1 MADAAPTSTTTP
13 APETGADTTTTVTT
27 TDAPEG
33 DLPEAIKAIL
43 AKERKAAA
51 DAVKAQK
58 AAERAL
64 TQQQQATMTEQERAV
79 AVAKAEGRTEALREL
94 GVTRAA
100 DAVRLLAAGRPIDI
114 EALIEGVDLS
124 RYVGEDGEPDRKAL
138 EAWLDR
144 VAPKATEQTTTP
156 TFPDLGQG
164 SRTNSTL
171 ALNGDPLL
179 NAVKNKLGIPAG
191 R

>member
-1 MADAAPTSTTTP
+1 MADAAPTTTP
-13 APETGADTTTTVTT
+13 TTPETGADTTTTVTT

-58 AAERAL
+58 AAELAL

-79 AVAKAEGRTEALREL
+79 SAAKAEGRTEALREL

-100 DAVRLLAAGRPIDI
+100 DAVRLLAAGRPIDV

-124 RYVGEDGEPDRKAL
+124 RYVGDDGDPDRKAL

-144 VAPKATEQTTTP
+144 VAPKAAEPTTP

-164 SRTNSTL
+164 ARTTPM

-179 NAVKNKLGIPAG
+179 QSVKTKLGIPAG

>member
-1 MADAAPTSTTTP
+1 MADAAPPTTP
-13 APETGADTTTTVTT
+13 TTPETGSDTTATPVTT
-27 TDAPEG
+27 TDTPEG
-33 DLPEAIKAIL
+33 ELPEAIKAIL

-64 TQQQQATMTEQERAV
+64 TQQQQTTMTEQEKAV
-79 AVAKAEGRTEALREL
+79 AAAKAEGRTEALREL

-100 DAVRLLAAGRPIDI
+100 DGVRLLAAGRPIDV

-124 RYVGEDGEPDRKAL
+124 RYVGDDGEPDRKAL

-144 VAPKATEQTTTP
+144 VAPKATEPTAP

-164 SRTNSTL
+164 SRNNSSHL
-171 ALNGDPLL
+171 PLNGDPLL
-179 NAVKNKLGIPAG
+179 NAVKSKLGIPAG